1 MVLING
7 VKYACERC
15 IRGHRVTTCTHTDQP
30 LTMIKPKG
38 RPASQ
43 CQHCR
48 DQRKLKNLHTS
59 CTCGKKGK
67 SPGMHLATCMCHK
80 NSHCTCSSATPT
92 SSSKSKSAS
101 NGNIH
106 HLTAS
111 EKAKKKSLISAA
123 NTEIKRKV
131 SLNNGSSSSNNSSPV
146 NSTLKSAPTG
156 SGLDNI
162 AGGANDGYVIEDIAI
177 PFDVSNGFFDL
188 FSSPGSNDPYNN
200 SVNGSSQNFN
210 GSTQNFSNSTQNFNG
225 SSQNF
230 NDSTHS
236 SVIKAMQGDRSTSS
250 SPSIPNNSELI
261 NDLNSNRSLKVDM
274 TGLDAPQFSPKELDL
289 ANNMFPL
296 FPLVGSASFEDDRTQ
311 PLLSLPQSD
320 DGTSS
325 VEDTTRNFIDK
336 KISSPTNLGRKNSNK
351 RSSLSHMNPHQPK
364 PLRPTPHS
372 NLGSTVSSNSSYSNI
387 QSSNLHAPPTS
398 NNAMT
403 THASS
408 HNHATTSSANS
419 STHYHPIRPKRPES
433 VLSIASNSSNR
444 SFDIGQNVQ
453 NPIYLSGTLP
463 NASNSAAFPPSTN
476 YSHYDLNGT
485 YNSSTIGV
493 SNSVVED
500 NTSELQHFGRS
511 GLGSSTSSTNITPSI
526 PPQKK
531 EEYDILY
538 YENLFSDGN
547 PNTNNEALS
556 SSSSF
561 VNFFGASQA
570 QSRQNNQ
577 LPPQQ
582 EEMNLF
588 DLNFGQ
594 KQEQAP
600 EAPIQPRLQDNKT
613 SLDDFNDVTVGSG
626 SIPPPQIPL
635 DYELSIPMFNDF
647 ATSFDSK
654 SPNDYKTS
662 NDLQF

>member
-80 NSHCTCSSATPT
+80 NSHCTCSSTAPTTSGKNKAAT
-92 SSSKSKSAS
+92 

-131 SLNNGSSSSNNSSPV
+131 SLNNGSSSSNTSSPV
-146 NSTLKSAPTG
+146 NPTLKNNQSTTG
-156 SGLDNI
+156 MD
-162 AGGANDGYVIEDIAI
+162 AVTNDSYVIEDIAI
-177 PFDVSNGFFDL
+177 PFDVNNGFFDL
-188 FSSPGSNDPYNN
+188 FSSPGTNDPYTLG
-200 SVNGSSQNFN
+200 NGSQNF
-210 GSTQNFSNSTQNFNG
+210 SSSTQNFNG
-225 SSQNF
+225 SSFNGSNQNF
-230 NDSTHS
+230 STNPHS
-236 SVIKAMQGDRSTSS
+236 SVMKAIQGDRSTSS
-250 SPSIPNNSELI
+250 SPSIPNNTEI
-261 NDLNSNRSLKVDM
+261 NGDTKSDHSLKVDIP
-274 TGLDAPQFSPKELDL
+274 GDIQFSPKELDL

-336 KISSPTNLGRKNSNK
+336 KVSSPTQTLGRKNSNK
-351 RSSLSHMNPHQPK
+351 ISSLGNMNPHQPK
-364 PLRPTPHS
+364 PLRPGPHS
-372 NLGSTVSSNSSYSNI
+372 NLGSTNSSYSNI
-387 QSSNLHAPPTS
+387 QSSNIHHPPTS

-403 THASS
+403 HGSS
-408 HNHATTSSANS
+408 HNHSVSSAS
-419 STHYHPIRPKRPES
+419 STTHYHPIRPKRPES

-453 NPIYLSGTLP
+453 NPTYISGNIP

-476 YSHYDLNGT
+476 YPHYDLNGN
-485 YNSSTIGV
+485 YNSSAIGV
-493 SNSVVED
+493 SASVAED
-500 NTSELQHFGRS
+500 NTSELQHFACS
-511 GLGSSTSSTNITPSI
+511 GLGSSSSSTNITQII
-526 PPQKK
+526 PPKKK
-531 EEYDILY
+531 EEFDLLY

-547 PNTNNEALS
+547 PTNSETLS

-561 VNFFGASQA
+561 VNFFGASQP

-577 LPPQQ
+577 LPSQQ
-582 EEMNLF
+582 EEMSLF
-588 DLNFGQ
+588 DPNYGKNDDSQ
-594 KQEQAP
+594 QGNHDK
-600 EAPIQPRLQDNKT
+600 EAA
-613 SLDDFNDVTVGSG
+613 G

-647 ATSFDSK
+647 SAGFDNK
-654 SPNDYKTS
+654 TTHEHKTS
-662 NDLQF
+662 DIQF